1 MKTKKMILILFFAL
15 LLTACSQSEL
25 PNSEKAETV
34 TVKKNIEM
42 VPAVTLETI
51 MTVEISPINTPFKET
66 NYPEAVLAARADLS
80 TRLSKSINEIIIIK
94 VSSVEWPDA
103 CLGVE
108 KPGIMCA
115 QMVTPGYLII
125 LSIDNKNFEY
135 HTDLGGKS
143 LKFIK

>member
-94 VSSVEWPDA
+94 VSS
-103 CLGVE
+103 
-108 KPGIMCA
+108 
-115 QMVTPGYLII
+115 
-125 LSIDNKNFEY
+125 
-135 HTDLGGKS
+135 
-143 LKFIK
+143 